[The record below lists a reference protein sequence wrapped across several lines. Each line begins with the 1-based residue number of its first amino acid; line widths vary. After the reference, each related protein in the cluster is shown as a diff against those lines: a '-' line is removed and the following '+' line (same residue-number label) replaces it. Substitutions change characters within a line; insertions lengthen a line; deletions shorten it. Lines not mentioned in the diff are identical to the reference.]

1 MRLIVAIC
9 IAFFGII
16 SIPFILLFI
25 WLFVYICSWLLSEI
39 FKCVFVGVSSIKKSH
54 LKHANEDYKYDKEIE
69 EIAKR
74 REKENLPPTNRISLS
89 SIWDAIVKWT
99 DEHYI
104 ITAFIASFIVAIIFL
119 LLTLCVDGYVT
130 DKERVVLAFVGVLA
144 TFVVL
149 TNHAQSFERI
159 KEMEKLIKDTKDEL
173 REMMDNQKI
182 DNEKTLKSK
191 ITESTSKHMLLTFR
205 FLQACQ
211 DLESYTLAKELF
223 EDAKKKPD
231 KIYKIQPQDGE
242 EINARLVISRN
253 TIKFVS
259 STYPYAMIHNN
270 QISKVDDKNYDYAK
284 VSTIVV
290 VLGQIDEIE
299 KTPKSTSL

>member
-1 MRLIVAIC
+1 MGKCIYILFSIAGILSVPIILLLIWLLLAIC
-9 IAFFGII
+9 GKFFEGFVATLESFRKCRLKFVENAAEYKNNIAKFSKMNEEDLIKLKEGKKEIHKIIWSYII
-16 SIPFILLFI
+16 S
-25 WLFVYICSWLLSEI
+25 W
-39 FKCVFVGVSSIKKSH
+39 
-54 LKHANEDYKYDKEIE
+54 
-69 EIAKR
+69 
-74 REKENLPPTNRISLS
+74 TN
-89 SIWDAIVKWT
+89 V
-99 DEHYI
+99 HYI

-211 DLESYTLAKELF
+211 DPESYTLAKELF

-253 TIKFVS
+253 TIKFIS

>member
-25 WLFVYICSWLLSEI
+25 WLFVYICRWLLNQI
-39 FKCVFVGVSSIKKSH
+39 FDCVFVGISSIKENH
-54 LKHANEDYKYDKEIE
+54 LKHAKFDYQCDKEIDE
-69 EIAKR
+69 LAKQ
-74 REKENLPPTNRISLS
+74 REKENLPPIARRSFSNM
-89 SIWDAIVKWT
+89 WNAIVKWT

-149 TNHAQSFERI
+149 TNHAQSSERI

-173 REMMDNQKI
+173 RDMMDNQKI
-182 DNEKTLKSK
+182 DNEKTLKTK

-211 DLESYTLAKELF
+211 DSVSYKLAEEF
-223 EDAKKKPD
+223 YEDAKKKPD
-231 KIYKIQPQDGE
+231 KVYKIHPKEGK
-242 EINARLVISRN
+242 EIKAKIVISRN
-253 TIKFVS
+253 TIKFIS
-259 STYPYAMIHNN
+259 STSPFTTIPND
-270 QISKVDDKNYDYAK
+270 QISMVDGKNYDYAK
-284 VSTIVV
+284 VSTIVF
-290 VLGQIDEIE
+290 VLRQIDDEENNKKKVSI
-299 KTPKSTSL
+299 